1 MKKAIV
7 KIITFLVVF
16 IISLA
21 AIGFFMNNGN
31 TDMTAQMSGAS
42 LPVVAIRAGDREINR
57 MYGYCTPMETAG
69 MRWGITP
76 VDGQRQVNAVIH
88 TCGQEI
94 SGIAYEVRNIDGN
107 RLIEN
112 TEVEEFETSDSRIEL
127 SFRLKDLIEEG
138 EEYNLIFLLTL
149 SDGRQARYYAR
160 VSQAEYHL
168 EEKLDF
174 ITRFSEATFDY
185 DALAAEGFARKLEPN
200 ADGDNSTLAKV
211 DIHCSAKQVAW
222 GDLDVERVT
231 EPEICVRE
239 ISPQTASVVLDYIVR
254 YPMNGK
260 TVYAQVQEYYRVRYT
275 GENMFLLDYER
286 TAEQFLEESADGFT
300 NEKLS
305 LGIVDPNVQILE
317 NDGGTVFAF
326 VNAGSLYSYNA
337 TNNRLARLFSFREG
351 ENDDSRTLYG
361 GHGYRILQVDE
372 AGNVVFLVFGYMS
385 RGRHEGSC
393 GVQACYYNSGLN
405 VVEEMAFI
413 PYYNSPEILQADIA
427 ELSYVNMTN
436 DLYLMLNGSI
446 FHVDLEDKRSDTVVQ
461 GLGESSYRAAEDGS
475 MLAWQEDGDLSDG
488 TTLILMDLNSG
499 ETSRIKAGAGYR
511 IRPLGFMGQDLIY
524 GLAPEA
530 FVREDFL
537 GHAIFPMER
546 VVICDFEGKV
556 LKVYRENDLYV
567 TDCEIAGNQIN
578 LQRVRRTE
586 EGFVE
591 ANPDQ
596 ILYSE
601 EVAGS
606 RNTVET
612 AVTENLQTVV
622 QIALRSEVDAKNV
635 QLLTPKE
642 VLFEG
647 SRDIALAQGETP
659 VRYYVYGRTGVL
671 DVLSSPGDAAR
682 MAYENMG
689 TVTADDGSYVFK
701 RDRLHTSNQIMAI
714 TENAVEEGETSL
726 SVCLDTMLQYEGL
739 MRRSAGMLESGRD
752 VADILEDNLEGYKI
766 LDLRGATVD
775 MVLYYPD
782 REIPVLAVLED
793 GSAVLI
799 TGFNEQNVVL
809 MDPTAGTVAKMGL
822 NDAREW
828 FEENGNRFMTYWRS

>member
-1 MKKAIV
+1 MKKAIA
-7 KIITFLVVF
+7 KIITFAVVF
-16 IISLA
+16 ILSLV
-21 AIGFFMNNGN
+21 AIGFFMNHGN
-31 TDMTAQMSGAS
+31 TDMTAQMSAAS
-42 LPVVAIRAGDREINR
+42 LPVIGIRAGDREINR
-57 MYGYCTPMETAG
+57 MYGYCAPMETAG

-76 VDGQRQVNAVIH
+76 IDAQRQVNAVIH
-88 TCGQEI
+88 TYGQEV
-94 SGIAYEVRNIDGN
+94 SRAAYEVRSIDGS

-112 TEVEEFETSDSRIEL
+112 TEVEELERSGSEILL

-138 EEYNLIFLLTL
+138 EEYSLIFLLTL
-149 SDGRQARYYAR
+149 ADGRQARYYAR
-160 VSQAEYHL
+160 VSQAEYFL

-185 DALAAEGFARKLEPN
+185 DKLVEEEFIRKLEPS
-200 ADGDNSTLAKV
+200 AEGDNTTLARV
-211 DIHCSAKQVAW
+211 NIHSSARQVTW
-222 GDLDVERVT
+222 GDLAAERVT

-254 YPMNGK
+254 YPVNGK
-260 TVYAQVQEYYRVRYT
+260 DAYAQVREYYRVRYT
-275 GENMFLLDYER
+275 QDNMYLLDYER
-286 TAEQFLEESADGFT
+286 TAEQFLEESAAGFT
-300 NEKLS
+300 SETLS
-305 LGIVDPNVQILE
+305 LGIVSPDIQILE

-337 TNNRLARLFSFREG
+337 ASNRLARLFSFRDAQK
-351 ENDDSRTLYG
+351 DDSRTLYD

-385 RGRHEGSC
+385 RGRHEGAC
-393 GVQACYYNSGLN
+393 GVQVCYYSSGLN

-413 PYYNSPEILQADIA
+413 PYHRSPEILKADIDNLA
-427 ELSYVNMTN
+427 YVNVTN
-436 DLYLMLNGSI
+436 DLYLMLDGSI
-446 FHVDLEDKRSDTVVQ
+446 FHVSLEDKSSDAVVRA
-461 GLGESSYRAAEDGS
+461 LGENNYRVAEDGS
-475 MLAWQEDGDLSDG
+475 MLAWQEGGRHSDG
-488 TTLILMDLNSG
+488 AALILMNLDSG
-499 ETSRIKAGAGYR
+499 ETSRISAGTGYR
-511 IRPLGFMGQDLIY
+511 IRPLGFMGKDLIY
-524 GLAPEA
+524 GLAPEE
-530 FVREDFL
+530 VVQEDFL
-537 GHAIFPMER
+537 GHAMFPMER
-546 VVICDFEGKV
+546 VVICDFTGKI
-556 LKVYRENDLYV
+556 LKVYREKDMYV
-567 TDCEIAGNQIN
+567 TDCAIAGNQIS

-586 EGFVE
+586 DGFEE

-635 QLLTPKE
+635 QLLTPRE

-647 SRDIALAQGETP
+647 SREVELQQEEQP
-659 VRYYVYGRTGVL
+659 VRYYVYGRTEVL
-671 DVLSSPGDAAR
+671 DVLSSPGAAAR

-689 TVTADDGSYVFK
+689 TVTTDDGSYVFK
-701 RDRLHTSNQIMAI
+701 RDRLHTANQIMAI
-714 TENAVEEGETSL
+714 TENRVEEGETSL
-726 SVCLDTMLQYEGL
+726 SVCLDAMLQFEGL
-739 MRRSAGMLESGRD
+739 MRSTAGLLEAGRD
-752 VADILEDNLEGYKI
+752 AAAILEDNLEGYKI
-766 LDLRGATVD
+766 LDLRGVTLD

-782 REIPVLAVLED
+782 REIPVLAVLQD

-809 MDPTAGTVAKMGL
+809 MDPLAGTVAKMGM

-828 FEENGNRFMTYWRS
+828 FEENGNRFMTYWK

>member
-7 KIITFLVVF
+7 KIITFLAVFVV
-16 IISLA
+16 SLVV
-21 AIGFFMNNGN
+21 IGFFMNHGN

-42 LPVVAIRAGDREINR
+42 LPVVAIRADGWEINR

-76 VDGQRQVNAVIH
+76 IDGQRQVNAVIH
-88 TCGQEI
+88 TYGQEVA
-94 SGIAYEVRNIDGN
+94 GIAYEVRNIDGS

-112 TEVEEFETSDSRIEL
+112 TEVEEFKASDSEIEL

-138 EEYNLIFLLTL
+138 KEYNLIFLLTL
-149 SDGRQARYYAR
+149 ADGRQVRYYAR

-174 ITRFSEATFDY
+174 VTRFSEATFDY
-185 DALAAEGFARKLEPN
+185 DRLAEEGFIRKLEPN

-211 DIHCSAKQVAW
+211 NIHSSARQVAW
-222 GDLDVERVT
+222 GELQAERVT

-239 ISPQTASVVLDYIVR
+239 ISPQTASIVMDYIVR

-260 TVYAQVQEYYRVRYT
+260 SVSARVQEYYRVRYT

-286 TAEQFLEESADGFT
+286 TAEQFLEESAAGFT

-305 LGIVDPNVQILE
+305 LGIVDPDVQILE

-337 TNNRLARLFSFREG
+337 ASNRLARLFAFREG
-351 ENDDSRTLYG
+351 AESDSRTLYD

-372 AGNVVFLVFGYMS
+372 AGNVVFLVYGYMS
-385 RGRHEGSC
+385 RGRHEGFC

-413 PYYNSPEILQADIA
+413 PYSKSPEILQADIDN
-427 ELSYVNMTN
+427 LSYVNMTN
-436 DLYLMLNGSI
+436 DLYLMLDGSI
-446 FHVDLEDKRSDTVVQ
+446 FHVSLEDKRSDAVVRA
-461 GLGESSYRAAEDGS
+461 LGENSYRVAEDGS
-475 MLAWQEDGDLSDG
+475 MLAWQEGGYLSDG

-499 ETSRIKAGAGYR
+499 ETSRIKAGNGYR
-511 IRPLGFMGQDLIY
+511 IRPLGFMGKDLIY
-524 GLAPEA
+524 GLAPEE
-530 FVREDFL
+530 FVQEDFL

-546 VVICDFEGKV
+546 VVICDFEGRI
-556 LKVYRENDLYV
+556 LKVYRETDFYV
-567 TDCEIAGNQIN
+567 TDCEIVGNQIN
-578 LQRVRRTE
+578 LQRVCRTE
-586 EGFVE
+586 EGFAE

-601 EVAGS
+601 EVTGS

-612 AVTENLQTVV
+612 AVTEKLQTVV

-647 SRDIALAQGETP
+647 SRDIGLEQEAHP

-671 DVLSSPGDAAR
+671 DVLSSPGTAAQL
-682 MAYENMG
+682 AYENMG
-689 TVTADDGSYVFK
+689 TVTAEDGSYVFK

-726 SVCLDTMLQYEGL
+726 SVCLDAMLRYEGL
-739 MRRSAGMLESGRD
+739 MRSSVGMLESGKD
-752 VADILEDNLEGYKI
+752 VAAILEDNLEGYKI
-766 LDLRGATVD
+766 LDLRGAALD

-809 MDPTAGTVAKMGL
+809 MDPTAGTVAKMGM

-828 FEENGNRFMTYWRS
+828 FAENGNRFMTYWK